1 MENKGAKTLH
11 PFLETLGLIYMTKNF
26 EAVKTDLLNSLK
38 EMNIDGAQF
47 YKQYLSYLDNYV
59 QVFEDTYALKQE
71 ETFFF
76 GYNTEFFLTVLA
88 MATELFESNAEPD
101 QLTQSHIFS
110 VMNSFLKQKNSEK
123 ASNSSDMENWFLL
136 LQSSEYSEDTKW
148 RLLELIHNP
157 VRKFQ
162 ELFHIYENNR
172 TAFDVTFQ
180 KNKKQ
185 LEKLVSQAPSEPS
198 DVICSLMS
206 EFHPESKRFYLT
218 AVLPLMEWITPTII
232 FQGVL
237 TNKLDLYQKNL
248 ENAKEMLPPIL
259 KLLGDKSKFEIL
271 CLLKSHGRYNLEIA
285 EELQLTPATA
295 SHHMSL
301 LLSNHMV
308 TVEKKDGRVYYQ
320 LNQETLREIM
330 KCFRACLKNI

>member
-101 QLTQSHIFS
+101 QLTQPHIFS

-157 VRKFQ
+157 VKKFQ

-198 DVICSLMS
+198 DVICSLVS

-330 KCFRACLKNI
+330 KCFREIFL

>member
-101 QLTQSHIFS
+101 QLTQPHIFS

-157 VRKFQ
+157 VKNFQ

-198 DVICSLMS
+198 DVICSLVS

-330 KCFRACLKNI
+330 KCFGEIFL

>member
-123 ASNSSDMENWFLL
+123 ASNSSDMEDWFLL

-330 KCFRACLKNI
+330 KCFREIFL

>member
-259 KLLGDKSKFEIL
+259 KLLGDKSKFEVL

-330 KCFRACLKNI
+330 KCFREIFL

>member
-88 MATELFESNAEPD
+88 MATELFESNAEPV

-330 KCFRACLKNI
+330 KCFREIFL

>member
-101 QLTQSHIFS
+101 QLTQPHIFS

-285 EELQLTPATA
+285 KELQLTPATA

-330 KCFRACLKNI
+330 KCFREIFL

>member
-1 MENKGAKTLH
+1 MENKDARTLH

-26 EAVKTDLLNSLK
+26 EAVKTDMLSSLE
-38 EMNIDGAQF
+38 EMNIDGTQF

-59 QVFEDTYALKQE
+59 QVFEDTYALKEE

-88 MATELFESNAEPD
+88 MATELFESDADPE
-101 QLTQSHIFS
+101 QLTQPHIFS
-110 VMNSFLKQKNSEK
+110 VMNSFLKEKNSEK

-157 VRKFQ
+157 VKNFQ

-172 TAFDVTFQ
+172 TAFDTTFQ

-185 LEKLVSQAPSEPS
+185 LEKLVSQAPSALS
-198 DVICSLMS
+198 DVICRLVS
-206 EFHPESKRFYLT
+206 EFHPESKRVYLT

-237 TNKLDLYQKNL
+237 ADKLDLYQKNL

-271 CLLKSHGRYNLEIA
+271 CLLKSHGKYNLEIA

-295 SHHMSL
+295 SHHMSM

-330 KCFRACLKNI
+330 KCFGEIFL

>member
-218 AVLPLMEWITPTII
+218 AVLPLMEWIAPTII

-330 KCFRACLKNI
+330 KCFREIFL

>member
-198 DVICSLMS
+198 DVICSLVS

-330 KCFRACLKNI
+330 KCFREIFL

>member
-1 MENKGAKTLH
+1 MENKDARTLH

-26 EAVKTDLLNSLK
+26 EAVKTDMLSSLE

-59 QVFEDTYALKQE
+59 QVFEDTYALKEE

-88 MATELFESNAEPD
+88 MATELFESDADPE

-110 VMNSFLKQKNSEK
+110 VMNSFLKEKNSEK

-157 VRKFQ
+157 VKKFQ

-172 TAFDVTFQ
+172 TAFDATFQ

-185 LEKLVSQAPSEPS
+185 LEKLVSQAPSALS
-198 DVICSLMS
+198 DVICSLVS
-206 EFHPESKRFYLT
+206 EFHPESKRVYLT

-237 TNKLDLYQKNL
+237 ADKLDLYQKNL

-271 CLLKSHGRYNLEIA
+271 CLLKSHGKYNLEIA

-295 SHHMSL
+295 SHHMSM

-330 KCFRACLKNI
+330 KCFGEIFL

>member
-172 TAFDVTFQ
+172 TAFDVTFH

-330 KCFRACLKNI
+330 KCFREIFL

>member
-1 MENKGAKTLH
+1 
-11 PFLETLGLIYMTKNF
+11 
-26 EAVKTDLLNSLK
+26 
-38 EMNIDGAQF
+38 MNIDGAQF

-330 KCFRACLKNI
+330 KCFREIFL

>member
-101 QLTQSHIFS
+101 QLTQPHIFS

-157 VRKFQ
+157 VKNFQ

-172 TAFDVTFQ
+172 TAFDTTFQ

-185 LEKLVSQAPSEPS
+185 LEKLVSQAPSALS
-198 DVICSLMS
+198 DVICRLVS

-271 CLLKSHGRYNLEIA
+271 CLLKSHGKYNLEIA

-295 SHHMSL
+295 SHHMSM

-330 KCFRACLKNI
+330 KCFGEIFL

>member
-59 QVFEDTYALKQE
+59 QVFEDTYALRQE

-330 KCFRACLKNI
+330 KCFREIFL

>member
-157 VRKFQ
+157 VKKFQ

-330 KCFRACLKNI
+330 KCFREIFL

>member
-59 QVFEDTYALKQE
+59 QVFEDTYDLKQE

-101 QLTQSHIFS
+101 QLTQPHIFS

-330 KCFRACLKNI
+330 KCFREIFL

>member
-295 SHHMSL
+295 SHHMSM

-320 LNQETLREIM
+320 LNQETLREII
-330 KCFRACLKNI
+330 KCFGEIFL

>member
-1 MENKGAKTLH
+1 MENKDARTLH

-59 QVFEDTYALKQE
+59 QVFEDTYALKEE

-101 QLTQSHIFS
+101 QLTQPHIFS

-157 VRKFQ
+157 VKNFQ

-198 DVICSLMS
+198 DVICSLVS

-330 KCFRACLKNI
+330 KCFGEIFL

>member
-101 QLTQSHIFS
+101 QLTQPHIFS

-330 KCFRACLKNI
+330 KCFREIFL

>member
-157 VRKFQ
+157 VKKFQ

-330 KCFRACLKNI
+330 KCFGEIFL

>member
-259 KLLGDKSKFEIL
+259 KLLGGKSKFEIL

-285 EELQLTPATA
+285 EELQ
-295 SHHMSL
+295 
-301 LLSNHMV
+301 
-308 TVEKKDGRVYYQ
+308 
-320 LNQETLREIM
+320 
-330 KCFRACLKNI
+330 

>member
-11 PFLETLGLIYMTKNF
+11 PFLETLGLIYLTKNF

-330 KCFRACLKNI
+330 KCFREIFL

>member
-101 QLTQSHIFS
+101 QLTQPHIFS

-157 VRKFQ
+157 VKKFQ

-198 DVICSLMS
+198 DVICSLVS
-206 EFHPESKRFYLT
+206 EFHPESNRFYLT

-330 KCFRACLKNI
+330 KCFGEIFL

>member
-248 ENAKEMLPPIL
+248 ENAKEMLPSIL

-330 KCFRACLKNI
+330 KCFREIFL

>member
-101 QLTQSHIFS
+101 QLTQPHIFS

-237 TNKLDLYQKNL
+237 TNKLDLCQKNL

-330 KCFRACLKNI
+330 KCFREIFL

>member
-110 VMNSFLKQKNSEK
+110 VMNSFLRQKNSEK

-308 TVEKKDGRVYYQ
+308 TVEKKMGGCI
-320 LNQETLREIM
+320 TS
-330 KCFRACLKNI
+330 